1 MLPVCSAR
9 ASLLRVTLGAR
20 LTQCDRRRQS
30 RAGACWQHS
39 TASYCLTSS
48 EEVTTVHPS
57 WRFLLVVGKIDV
69 LRCAQISNY

>member
-1 MLPVCSAR
+1 MLRMCSAR
-9 ASLLRVTLGAR
+9 ASLLRVMPGAR
-20 LTQCDRRRQS
+20 LTQCDRHRQS
-30 RAGACWQHS
+30 RAGACLQLS

-57 WRFLLVVGKIDV
+57 WRFLLVVGRIDV